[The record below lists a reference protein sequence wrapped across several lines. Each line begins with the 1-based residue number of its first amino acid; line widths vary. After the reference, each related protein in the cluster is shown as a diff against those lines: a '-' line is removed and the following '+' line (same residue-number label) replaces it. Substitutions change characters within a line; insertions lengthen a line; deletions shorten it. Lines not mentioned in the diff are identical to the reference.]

1 VAGIFRSIKRVLTG
15 QVVRQ
20 VDMKVMGGN
29 AEVSL
34 RVKREGNK
42 PDDYVVLAIKASGN
56 YQYLPFEA
64 EEFDRFVENAISI
77 RDGLTRNASADGQ
90 SDHPAS

>member
-1 VAGIFRSIKRVLTG
+1 
-15 QVVRQ
+15 
-20 VDMKVMGGN
+20 MKVIGGN

-34 RVKREGNK
+34 RAKREGNK
-42 PDDYVVLAIKASGN
+42 QDDYVVLAIKASGN

-77 RDGLTRNASADGQ
+77 RDGLTRKASVDGKT
-90 SDHPAS
+90 DYPA